1 MPSFT
6 NKHLPPVALTFV
18 VVSVSV
24 SSQASAQAAGIGPFR
39 GLYIITSTTF
49 SINGQNGQILPMDNI
64 AKNTFIWIEGSFI
77 GAIVTATSIYALN

>member
-6 NKHLPPVALTFV
+6 NKNHAPVALTFV

-24 SSQASAQAAGIGPFR
+24 SSQASAAAAGIGPFR

-49 SINGQNGQILPMDNI
+49 SINGQNGQIIPIDNA
-64 AKNTFIWIEGSFI
+64 AKNTFIWIEGAFI
-77 GAIVTATSIYALN
+77 GAIATATSIYALN